1 MTKTAFLFPGQ
12 GSQAVGMGSAIL
24 DASEAARGVLGE
36 VEESLG
42 EPLGRTMRDG
52 PEDAIRMTR
61 NAQPALMATALAV
74 VREIES
80 RLGTTIDAIGD
91 AVAGHSLGEYAALA
105 AAGTLDVPTAAGLLR
120 LRGDAMQNAV
130 PEGEGAMAALLGVDL
145 GQIEKLLAKHEWGA
159 LDIANDNAPGQ
170 VVISGSAADVDAALE
185 AAGEMGVR
193 KAVKLPVSAPFH
205 CRLMAPAA
213 AAMAT
218 ALEAIELGRPSLPV
232 WCNVTAGPVEDPAE
246 LRDNLV
252 SQVTGMV
259 RWRETLENMA
269 GAGIT
274 RFVEL
279 GTGKIL
285 AGLVKRTLKD
295 AEALSIEGPEDIDAF
310 LETIGK

>member
-12 GSQAVGMGSAIL
+12 GSQAVGMGSAIF

-36 VEESLG
+36 VEQSLG

-74 VREIES
+74 VREIET
-80 RLGTTIDAIGD
+80 RLGATIDAIGD

-105 AAGTLDVPTAAGLLR
+105 AAGSLDVPTAAGLLR
-120 LRGDAMQNAV
+120 LRGEAMQNAV

-145 GQIEKLLAKHEWGA
+145 GEVEELLAGNDWGA

-170 VVISGSAADVDAALE
+170 VVISGSAADVDAALD
-185 AAGEMGVR
+185 AAGDMGVR

-213 AAMAT
+213 DAMAE
-218 ALEAIELGRPSLPV
+218 ALKDIDLRQPTLPV
-232 WCNVTAGPVEDPAE
+232 WCNVTAGPVEDPAG
-246 LRDNLV
+246 LRANLV

-279 GTGKIL
+279 GTGKVL

-295 AEALSIEGPEDIDAF
+295 AEAVSVEGPEDIDAF
-310 LETIGK
+310 LATIGK

>member
-12 GSQAVGMGSAIL
+12 GSQAVGMGSAVF
-24 DASEAARGVLGE
+24 DASEAARGVLAE

-42 EPLGRTMRDG
+42 EPLGKTMREG

-74 VREIES
+74 VREIEA
-80 RLGTTIDAIGD
+80 RLGRSIDTVGH

-105 AAGTLDVPTAAGLLR
+105 AVGCLDVPTAAGLLR
-120 LRGDAMQNAV
+120 LRGDAMQSAV
-130 PEGEGAMAALLGVDL
+130 AVGEGAMAALLGVDL
-145 GQIEKLLAKHEWGA
+145 AEVEELLAGREWDA

-170 VVISGSAADVDAALE
+170 VVVSGSAADVDAALE
-185 AAGEMGVR
+185 LAQGAGIR

-213 AAMAT
+213 DAMAE
-218 ALEAIELGRPSLPV
+218 ALAGTTLHPPSLPV
-232 WCNVTAGPVEDPAE
+232 WCNVTAGPVEDPAAI
-246 LRDNLV
+246 RDNLV
-252 SQVTGMV
+252 AQVTGMV

-269 GAGIT
+269 ADGIT
-274 RFVEL
+274 RFIEV
-279 GTGKIL
+279 GTGKVL

-295 AEALSIEGPEDIDAF
+295 AEAVSVEGPDDIDSL
-310 LETIGK
+310 LETIS

>member
-1 MTKTAFLFPGQ
+1 MTRTAFLFPGQ

-24 DASEAARGVLGE
+24 DASEAARGVLAE

-42 EPLGRTMRDG
+42 EPLGKVMRDG
-52 PEDAIRMTR
+52 PEDEIRMTR

-74 VREIES
+74 VREIEA
-80 RLGTTIDAIGD
+80 RLGRSIDTVGH

-105 AAGTLDVPTAAGLLR
+105 AVGALDVSTAARLLR

-130 PEGEGAMAALLGVDL
+130 PVGEGAMAALLGVDL
-145 GQIEKLLAKHEWGA
+145 AQVEELLAGRDWGA

-170 VVISGSAADVDAALE
+170 VVISGSTTDVDAALE
-185 AAGEMGVR
+185 LATGAGIR

-213 AAMAT
+213 DAMAE
-218 ALEAIELGRPSLPV
+218 ALAGTTLNPPGLPV
-232 WCNVTAGPVEDPAE
+232 WCNVTAGPVEAPD
-246 LRDNLV
+246 RIRSNLV
-252 SQVTGMV
+252 AQVTGMV

-269 GAGIT
+269 AAGIT

-279 GTGKIL
+279 GTGKVL
-285 AGLVKRTLKD
+285 AGLVKRTLRD
-295 AEALSIEGPEDIDAF
+295 AEAVSVEGPDDIDGF
-310 LETIGK
+310 LQAV